1 MLEAHARDNAQA
13 RVGKLLRGKWLL
25 EELVGIGGMASV
37 YRARHRNGARVAIK
51 ILHGTIAGCEE
62 VRARF
67 VGEGYAA
74 NRIDHPAVVRV
85 LDDDVDENG
94 APFLVMDFV
103 DGRTLAD
110 AVQEHRFVDDELL
123 DVAEQ
128 LCGALSAA
136 HAAGV
141 VHRDLKPDNLIV
153 DPTGRIRVLDFGIAR
168 LMEDDEQ
175 SFFGTKTGVAFG
187 TPGFISPEQAL
198 GRRHDIG
205 PRSDLF
211 ALGATLFYLA
221 TGEFLHA
228 TETPQELLIYV
239 ATRPARLLRDVA
251 PHVSP
256 DVAAIVDRATRM
268 DMEDRW
274 PSADAMLEEVR
285 LVRATRRGAIVRRCS
300 FAPFA
305 VLPPQPVSPVVAHV
319 SGGGGPRV
327 SVPRESLPSEN
338 LRGMSLDD
346 ELDLIARASVA
357 RRAMRRRR
365 HALAAASV
373 LTFFGILLA
382 FATSAKT
389 PDAAAATRVDLDG
402 GVSGLPSLFV
412 ASDSTPKSE
421 STQLVPELNS
431 CMVST
436 AAPRVAPAKPTPHPT
451 TTARSRQP
459 ALKVQTVVHRPRP
472 TDAERIAAAL
482 RVIAAKDL
490 KH

>member
-1 MLEAHARDNAQA
+1 MLEALVRDHAQA

-51 ILHGTIAGCEE
+51 ILHGSIADSEE

-74 NRIDHPAVVRV
+74 NRIEHPAVVRV
-85 LDDDVDENG
+85 LDDDADEHG

-228 TETPQELLIYV
+228 SQTPQELLIYV
-239 ATRPARLLRDVA
+239 ATKPARLLRDVA

-268 DMEDRW
+268 EMEERW

-285 LVRATRRGAIVRRCS
+285 AVRAARRGAIVRRSS

-305 VLPPQPVSPVVAHV
+305 VLPPPPVAPIVAQTPEGA
-319 SGGGGPRV
+319 SPRV
-327 SVPRESLPSEN
+327 SFPRVSLPLVAPE
-338 LRGMSLDD
+338 DD
-346 ELDLIARASVA
+346 LEVATRASIA
-357 RRAMRRRR
+357 RRALRRRR
-365 HALAAASV
+365 HALAAASA
-373 LTFFGILLA
+373 LTFLGILLA

-389 PDAAAATRVDLDG
+389 PDAAAATRLDVDA
-402 GVSGLPSLFV
+402 GVAVTGLPSLFV
-412 ASDSTPKSE
+412 PPEGSPKAEPPPSVRELSSCMISTP
-421 STQLVPELNS
+421 V
-431 CMVST
+431 
-436 AAPRVAPAKPTPHPT
+436 PRVAPTKPSSPPPA
-451 TTARSRQP
+451 TARPRQP
-459 ALKVQTVVHRPRP
+459 VLKVQAVSYRPKE
-472 TDAERIAAAL
+472 TEAEQILQAL
-482 RVIAAKDL
+482 RLVAAKDL
-490 KH
+490 QH